1 MKLRMLVVCALMGS
15 WALDV
20 GAETPD
26 IWMGTWNL
34 NVAKSKYGSETPPK
48 SEIVKN
54 VPAEGGGYTQ
64 IVDGVEADGK
74 TYHREFTARPD
85 GKEYPRKGDV
95 DDVIS
100 VKKIDDRHA
109 QWVTKKD
116 GKVKLS
122 GRTSYSRDGKVRTMT
137 YAFTNKQGKKIKITE
152 VHDRQ

>member
-1 MKLRMLVVCALMGS
+1 MRLRMLVVSGLMGL
-15 WALDV
+15 WAVDV
-20 GAETPD
+20 GAATPEL
-26 IWMGTWNL
+26 WMGTWKL
-34 NVAKSKYGSETPPK
+34 NVAKSKYGSETPSK

-74 TYHREFTARPD
+74 AYHVEFTARPD

-100 VKKIDDRHA
+100 VKKIDDHHA
-109 QWVTKKD
+109 KWVTRKD

-122 GRTSYSRDGKVRTMT
+122 GRTSYSRDGNVRTLT
-137 YAFTNKQGKKIKITE
+137 YTFTNKQGKKIKITE
-152 VHDRQ
+152 VYDRQ